1 MGAKNLRILLHEIIL
16 GHILVIFSEFAS
28 QKWSYFGH
36 ILAKF
41 GHILG
46 HILGVNLVIFWKNL
60 IGNPDF
66 RLGALCPVHG
76 DRERGM
82 SVDYC
87 YGFI

>member
-36 ILAKF
+36 ILAKY

-46 HILGVNLVIFWKNL
+46 HIFGVNLVIFWKNL
-60 IGNPDF
+60 AGNPEY
-66 RLGALCPVHG
+66 GH
-76 DRERGM
+76 DRN
-82 SVDYC
+82 
-87 YGFI
+87 